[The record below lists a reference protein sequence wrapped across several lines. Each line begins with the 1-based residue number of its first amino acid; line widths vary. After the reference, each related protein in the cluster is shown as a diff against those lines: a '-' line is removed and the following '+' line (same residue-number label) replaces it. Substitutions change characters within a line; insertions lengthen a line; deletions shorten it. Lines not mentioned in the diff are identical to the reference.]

1 MTRLSI
7 KARLLIAL
15 SVLASAT
22 LVVGIV
28 AWVALGQGTD
38 RLERLHGDTLARV
51 DTALRLSRQSADF
64 AAEAPY
70 LLTLDSPFRIVQ
82 EGARAQ
88 GVLDQIAQG
97 VSDDPAL
104 SEMMIIAR
112 HAVETLVDETVKRAG
127 FRDRVLRLNAELA
140 SIERLAAAK
149 SAEAL
154 LGPAERQAWMTLQGQ
169 AAALLGA
176 GRAEN
181 LVGVGE
187 YQRAF
192 TGNVAQ
198 AGLAHFR
205 PNPATQAEL
214 VRIAY
219 GAEGL
224 FELRRLELASKLRA
238 EAALVTIRQ
247 AAHEVTL
254 YSAAQTQQAQAQI
267 DGERARA
274 TTAIA
279 LAKSTILAVGT
290 GSAVVA
296 LLAALFVSQYVTGN
310 LRRVSDAMMRLAS
323 GDRQARLPRGAGHG
337 DEIGKLFHAFR
348 VFRANAIRLDRSNR
362 QMARRTALYDNMMK
376 GISDG
381 FAILSEQGNLIA
393 HNTRLAEVLRVDPAR
408 LLHRPRLA
416 DIIVDGS
423 APDFSAYPAGI
434 AEVTTDERHLEWRF
448 SPLPDGGIVVL
459 VADVTERRNLEDRLQ
474 KIQRIEALGKVSGEV
489 AHDFGNILS
498 TISGN
503 LHMLQTAPAE
513 RRAAMYHTIGSAVD
527 LGMSLTGRLL
537 SFARRQHLA
546 PEVVDLA
553 ALVEGM
559 ADLIGFALR
568 DEIVLDIQITDKPLP
583 ILIDPGQLES
593 TLLNLCLNAGQ
604 AIEASGTI
612 TLRVAMGV
620 DQAVI
625 TVEDTGCGMS
635 PEILAHVMEPFF
647 TTREGGTGLGLAMVY
662 GFINQS
668 GGDVAIQS
676 KPGAGTIVT
685 VTLPLHSAALLP
697 NTMGHF
703 RKVLIV
709 EDNAQDREAARK
721 LLTSVSDALVC
732 THCPSDA
739 QQIIA
744 HGAID
749 LIVTDLMLHGQVEG
763 WALASAAL
771 DKNQK
776 TRAVVVSGNLPA
788 INPLSNRYGARIAA
802 LEKPLSANA
811 LATALS
817 AYSETDTPCQP
828 NQKH

>member
-1 MTRLSI
+1 MTRLTI
-7 KARLLIAL
+7 KARLLMAL
-15 SVLASAT
+15 SVLSSAT
-22 LVVGIV
+22 LIVGIV
-28 AWVALGQGTD
+28 AWIALGQGTD

-64 AAEAPY
+64 ATEAPY
-70 LLTLDSPFRIVQ
+70 LLTLDSPFRIAQ

-88 GVLDQIAQG
+88 SLLDQIAES
-97 VSDDPAL
+97 VSGDAAL
-104 SEMMIIAR
+104 SEMLFTAR
-112 HAVETLVDETVKRAG
+112 RTVEELVDETVMRAG

-140 SIERLAAAK
+140 SLERLAAAK

-154 LGPAERQAWMTLQGQ
+154 LGPAERQAWMALQGQ

-192 TGNVAQ
+192 TGNVTQ
-198 AGLAHFR
+198 AGQAFFR
-205 PNPATQAEL
+205 PDAPTQAEL
-214 VRIAY
+214 LRIAH
-219 GAEGL
+219 GPDGL

-247 AAHEVTL
+247 AASEVTL
-254 YSAAQTQQAQAQI
+254 YSAEQTQQAQAQI
-267 DGERARA
+267 DDERARA

-296 LLAALFVSQYVTGN
+296 LIAALFVSQYVTGN
-310 LRRVSDAMMRLAS
+310 LRRISDAMMRLAS

-381 FAILSEQGNLIA
+381 FAILSEHGNLIA
-393 HNTRLAEVLRVDPAR
+393 HNARLAEVLRVDPAR
-408 LLHRPRLA
+408 LMLRPMLA
-416 DIIVDGS
+416 EIVADGS
-423 APDFSAYPAGI
+423 APDFSAHPSGI
-434 AEVTTDERHLEWRF
+434 AEVMADERHLEWRF
-448 SPLPDGGIVVL
+448 SPLPDGGMVVL

-474 KIQRIEALGKVSGEV
+474 QIQRIEALGKVSGEV

-503 LHMLQTAPAE
+503 LHLLQTAPPE
-513 RRAAMYHTIGSAVD
+513 RREAMYQTIGSAVD

-553 ALVEGM
+553 ALVDGM
-559 ADLIGFALR
+559 SDLIGFALR
-568 DEIVLDIQITDKPLP
+568 DEIVLDIQITDSPLP
-583 ILIDPGQLES
+583 VLIDPGQLES

-604 AIEASGTI
+604 AIDASGTI
-612 TLRVAMGV
+612 TLRVAETA
-620 DQAVI
+620 DQAMI
-625 TVEDTGCGMS
+625 TVEDTGCGMP
-635 PEILAHVMEPFF
+635 PEILAHIMEPFF
-647 TTREGGTGLGLAMVY
+647 TTREDGTGLGLAMVY
-662 GFINQS
+662 GFIKQS
-668 GGDVAIQS
+668 GGDVTISS

-685 VTLPLHSAALLP
+685 LALPLHVPAALP
-697 NTMGHF
+697 ETIPHF
-703 RKVLIV
+703 RRVLIV
-709 EDNAQDREAARK
+709 EDNIQDRMAAQR
-721 LLTSVSDALVC
+721 LLLPVSDALVC
-732 THCPSDA
+732 AASPSEA
-739 QQIIA
+739 LQIIA
-744 HGAID
+744 HGGID
-749 LIVTDLMLHGQVEG
+749 LIVTDLMLHGQIEG
-763 WALASAAL
+763 WALATAAL
-771 DKNQK
+771 DADQQ
-776 TRAVVVSGNLPA
+776 TRAVVVSGNLPVL
-788 INPLSNRYGARIAA
+788 NPLAHKFGGRIRT
-802 LEKPLSANA
+802 LEKPLSGDA
-811 LATALS
+811 LAKALS
-817 AYSETDTPCQP
+817 ARQGG
-828 NQKH
+828 